1 MLGTP
6 GDNLAAMRLTGEF
19 LIVMW
24 TLLAIALTASV
35 VGIRRHLARLKDS
48 EFDGGYSSGPDR
60 E

>member
-1 MLGTP
+1 
-6 GDNLAAMRLTGEF
+6 MRLTGEF

-48 EFDGGYSSGPDR
+48 ELDSGYSSGPDR